1 MSVCSLFPYLYEET
15 PHPFSISLMNI
26 RGTFSTLKSI
36 TDPFDPSSSMN
47 MEMYNA
53 AFLENKRDEFILHL
67 SYTL

>member
-1 MSVCSLFPYLYEET
+1 
-15 PHPFSISLMNI
+15 MNI